1 MASEGLRYT
10 SNVRAS
16 RNLTGDS
23 RASSLTCLSSFS
35 IDDLVVVIL
44 LEYDCRLEEDGA
56 QAISEV
62 SEDTTTTIVNVSRPS
77 GTVISIPAGR
87 DVREEVGTPS
97 FTSASLFDGLALS
110 ILSAHHSIYH
120 LQKECRHS
128 I

>member
-1 MASEGLRYT
+1 
-10 SNVRAS
+10 
-16 RNLTGDS
+16 
-23 RASSLTCLSSFS
+23 
-35 IDDLVVVIL
+35 VVIL
-44 LEYDCRLEEDGA
+44 LEYDGRLEEVGA

-97 FTSASLFDGLALS
+97 FTPASLFVALVLLMLPPIS
-110 ILSAHHSIYH
+110 H
-120 LQKECRHS
+120 LRRAPHP